1 MLGVF
6 VLSGGEDN
14 LNFRV
19 INGTSAPA
27 SPKERDIWVNTST
40 AITSWDFSPT
50 QPLRRS
56 SNANLLVYPYA
67 SGAALTTAGITFTC
81 NSSGHVTV
89 SGTATAAAYYRVHN
103 DTAGVMYLEPG
114 TYTLSGCPAQ
124 PGSGNS
130 YYLYL
135 YDIDNGRTLGSD
147 YGSGITVTLS
157 ARMHVSVSI
166 CVMNGKTA
174 SSAVFKPK
182 LEKAAAATAYIKGD
196 ATGQVWF
203 KTGDTGDASLNA
215 LNENGIWLNI
225 SGARQY
231 VDGAWSEVP
240 SKVYINGVWIELKL
254 WDGTIYE
261 AGAQVKSLSSTGVGT
276 THTTTWNASNVTLNA
291 TLNAGGSRGCGEII
305 YTDPLTLSDFS
316 TLTATFSDAS
326 ATVRGDAWVQL
337 FVTTTTTP
345 SLTGESYNYNSVAD
359 TVASAIQSIKST
371 ASGTLTVD
379 ISALSEG
386 TSYVVGVALIADSNN
401 WDSDTTCTASISKLI
416 CS

>member
-1 MLGVF
+1 MLGTF
-6 VLSGGEDN
+6 VLSGGGDN

-19 INGTSAPA
+19 LGGTSAPVT
-27 SPKERDIWVNTST
+27 PKERDIWVNTAT

-67 SGAALTTAGITFTC
+67 SGASLVTNGITFSC

-89 SGTATAAAYYRVHN
+89 SGTATANAYYRVHN

-147 YGSGITVTLS
+147 YGSSITVTLS
-157 ARMHVSVSI
+157 ARTHVSVSI
-166 CVMNGKTA
+166 CVLNGKTA

-182 LEKAAAATAYIKGD
+182 LEKAAAATAYVKGD
-196 ATGQVWF
+196 ATGQVWV

-215 LNENGIWLNI
+215 LEKNGIWLNL

-240 SKVYINGVWIELKL
+240 SKVYLNGAWVELKSNL
-254 WDGTIYE
+254 YLCVAGIPDGDF
-261 AGAQVKSLSSTGVGT
+261 
-276 THTTTWNASNVTLNA
+276 
-291 TLNAGGSRGCGEII
+291 II
-305 YTDPLTLSDFS
+305 S
-316 TLTATFSDAS
+316 
-326 ATVRGDAWVQL
+326 
-337 FVTTTTTP
+337 TTP
-345 SLTGESYNYNSVAD
+345 SGPTAFRSMASPSSYSIAGSELSISLANNNRAGCWVVTEDSYSAAEYSTINVSSYFSSYGGNENYVVVAALAED
-359 TVASAIQSIKST
+359 LSTVLAYAELNRQGSDAASSRTISLDISGL
-371 ASGTLTVD
+371 ASGTCRFAIGACSYLATAKIIFTSWEVLT
-379 ISALSEG
+379 
-386 TSYVVGVALIADSNN
+386 
-401 WDSDTTCTASISKLI
+401 
-416 CS
+416 